1 MSDAN
6 KTPPAPVVEGAEVIS
21 LASLR
26 EKKKVTATEGVN
38 LEEVNKEN
46 YTKKQEAARRRRADV
61 NARLRRDLKNGGG
74 GQRW

>member
-1 MSDAN
+1 MSEAD
-6 KTPPAPVVEGAEVIS
+6 KTSPAPVAEVIS
-21 LASLR
+21 LSAVR
-26 EKKKVTATEGVN
+26 EKKKFTATEGVN

-46 YTKKQEAARRRRADV
+46 YIKKQEAARRRRADV